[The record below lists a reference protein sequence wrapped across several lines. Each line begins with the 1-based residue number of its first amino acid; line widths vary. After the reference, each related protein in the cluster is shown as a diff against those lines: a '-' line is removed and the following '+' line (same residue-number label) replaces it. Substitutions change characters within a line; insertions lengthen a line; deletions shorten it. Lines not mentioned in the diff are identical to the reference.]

1 LPAWNSTKN
10 CKIFKK
16 VSIPILNEAELENA
30 LVPECITP
38 CAMPRQKKPK
48 IHINKVDLVR
58 YGEKN
63 GDCEDPDTFY

>member
-1 LPAWNSTKN
+1 M
-10 CKIFKK
+10 
-16 VSIPILNEAELENA
+16 NEAELENA

-38 CAMPRQKKPK
+38 FAMPRQKKPK
-48 IHINKVDLVR
+48 IHINKVDLVS